1 MFKSIYT
8 TIITNIQKSL
18 GKDSGWVIDS
28 VTDDAISI
36 SRDNPLAGKS
46 YIKLFKGLDHPK
58 KGLITFQNTD
68 NNVCFKWCL
77 VRYLNPADLNTE
89 RITKTNKYMAKRL
102 NFKDI
107 KFPVKAGNIHKIE
120 KKKNSISISGSGY
133 ENKVKHPV
141 HVSKNALE
149 RNMLTYY

>member
-120 KKKNSISISGSGY
+120 KKKNSISISVSGY